1 MRCTARIFPVT
12 LVKHQSAS
20 PLWRRERERERGG
33 EKSVNRSAHS
43 TNQRTL
49 FPEIPLFTK
58 VPKVVECCKY
68 LQRFPPSV
76 LSTTGLWARGGEA
89 TDTACSGGLEGGGHR
104 YGPFSVT
111 HPVLNCTV
119 FLAKLYVGGYEYL
132 YISSVVYRDT
142 VFLAKLYIAS
152 YEYLYISS

>member
-1 MRCTARIFPVT
+1 MCCRPRGCG
-12 LVKHQSAS
+12 L
-20 PLWRRERERERGG
+20 ER
-33 EKSVNRSAHS
+33 
-43 TNQRTL
+43 
-49 FPEIPLFTK
+49 
-58 VPKVVECCKY
+58 
-68 LQRFPPSV
+68 
-76 LSTTGLWARGGEA
+76 GEA

-132 YISSVVYRDT
+132 YISSMLYRDT
-142 VFLAKLYIAS
+142 VFLANLYIAS

>member
-20 PLWRRERERERGG
+20 PLRRRERGG

-76 LSTTGLWARGGEA
+76 LPTMGLWARGGEA
-89 TDTACSGGLEGGGHR
+89 TDTACSGELEGGGHR
-104 YGPFSVT
+104 YSVFWWVRGGRPQIR
-111 HPVLNCTV
+111 PVFRHSSCVKLHC
-119 FLAKLYVGGYEYL
+119 FLGKTLCWGL
-132 YISSVVYRDT
+132 
-142 VFLAKLYIAS
+142 
-152 YEYLYISS
+152 